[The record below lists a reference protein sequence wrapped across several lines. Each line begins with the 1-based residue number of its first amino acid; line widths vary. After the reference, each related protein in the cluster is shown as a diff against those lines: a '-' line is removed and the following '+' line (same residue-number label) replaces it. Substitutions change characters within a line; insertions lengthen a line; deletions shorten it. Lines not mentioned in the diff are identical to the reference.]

1 MKIGVISDTH
11 GSINPAAFDFFNDV
25 DLILHAGD
33 IGNSDIITELE
44 AFAPVTAVLGNT
56 DGFPFTGR
64 YPEREIIYIKGK
76 KIYLTHAVINGNR
89 QIPSVIKDIENNA
102 PDIVI
107 FGHTHRQHAFKKKG
121 IFFFNPGSAGPV
133 RAGTRPGVGILTID
147 DSIEG
152 LGVEHEIFY
161 LDEALAASLDL

>member
-11 GSINPAAFDFFNDV
+11 GSINPAAFKYFNDV
-25 DLILHAGD
+25 ALILHAGD

-56 DGFPFTGR
+56 DGFPFAGCF
-64 YPEREIIYIKGK
+64 PESELIYIEGK
-76 KIYLTHAVINGNR
+76 KVYMTHAVINGKHR
-89 QIPSVIKDIENNA
+89 IPSVMKEISDIA

-107 FGHTHRQHAFKKKG
+107 FGHTHRQHAYEEKG

-133 RAGTRPGVGILTID
+133 REGTRPGVGILTIED
-147 DSIEG
+147 TG
-152 LGVEHEIFY
+152 LSHEIFY
-161 LDEALAASLDL
+161 LD